1 VGGGGLGGVDGVGG
15 KGGSSDGGG
24 RLGGL
29 ALTYSTRSLK
39 TEGGGNDG
47 AFASCSDRDTVA
59 TVQSV
64 PLKKMQVDVFTAKP
78 Q

>member
-1 VGGGGLGGVDGVGG
+1 
-15 KGGSSDGGG
+15 
-24 RLGGL
+24 
-29 ALTYSTRSLK
+29 LTYSTRSLK